1 MKTITVKIN
10 EVKSNPNNPRII
22 KDDKFKKL
30 VASIKEL
37 PQMLELRPIV
47 VNEDMIVLG
56 GNMRLKACKEAGL
69 KEIPI
74 IKASELNE
82 EQQRAFIIKDNVGFG
97 EWDWDALANEWDA
110 EQLQEWG
117 LDVPNFDGVE
127 LDAVE
132 DDFDAPEGGIET
144 DIVIGDLF
152 EIGEHRLLCGDS
164 TDSDSVAKLM
174 NGEKADVA
182 HNDPPYGMKKE
193 NEGVLNDNLNYS
205 DLLNF
210 NHEWIA
216 LQFSHIKENGSWY
229 CWGIDEPLMDIY
241 SDILKPYIAQQKA
254 TFRNLITWDKGNGQ
268 GQNSELT
275 RSFAIADEKCLFVM
289 MGVQGFNNNA
299 DNYFDKW
306 ETIRIYLEQ
315 EIKKLNESDSKIA
328 IALGYKDGRTVNHWW
343 SKSQWSMPTENNYY
357 SLREYAKSKKIEAF
371 KKEYDQLKKEYDQL
385 KKEYYSTRSYFNN
398 THDNFNNV
406 WKFERHVRQGD
417 EGGHAT
423 PKPIPLCER
432 AIKSSCPDNGLVL
445 DMFLGSGS
453 TMVAAHQLNRKCYGM
468 ELDPKYC
475 QVIIDRMLKLDPS
488 LSVKRNGKTYAKTE
502 Q

>member
-47 VNEDMIVLG
+47 VNEDMVVLG
-56 GNMRLKACKEAGL
+56 GNMSLKACKEAGL

-110 EQLQEWG
+110 EQLEEWG

-164 TDSDSVAKLM
+164 TDSDAVAKLM
-174 NGEKADVA
+174 DGQKADVA

-216 LQFSHIKENGSWY
+216 IQFSHIKENGSWY

-241 SDILKPYIAQQKA
+241 SDILKPYIAEQKA

-268 GQNSELT
+268 GQNSENT
-275 RSFAIADEKCLFVM
+275 RSYAIADEKCLFVM

-299 DNYFDKW
+299 DNYFQGW
-306 ETIRIYLEQ
+306 EPIRDYLLSQ
-315 EIKKLNESDSKIA
+315 RVKAGWDIPTMKRIAGHSDLSR
-328 IALGYKDGRTVNHWW
+328 DHWTC
-343 SKSQWSMPTENNYY
+343 KSQWNMPTAEVYKCFQKWCIENN
-357 SLREYAKSKKIEAF
+357 IEAF
-371 KKEYDQLKKEYDQL
+371 KKEYEEL
-385 KKEYYSTRSYFNN
+385 KKEYYSTRAYFNN

-406 WKFERHVRQGD
+406 WKFERHVRQGN

-488 LSVKRNGKTYAKTE
+488 LSVKRNGVIVK
-502 Q
+502 